1 MITITLASSS
11 RKLHYRIVL
20 RSLEVIR
27 INYSHVAYS
36 GCGKAACCT
45 TGIMSVTESIF
56 GIGVANALCNS
67 TVQVQSGFK

>member
-1 MITITLASSS
+1 MITIILASSS

-36 GCGKAACCT
+36 GRGKATCCT
-45 TGIMSVTESIF
+45 TGMLSVTVSIL
-56 GIGVANALCNS
+56 GMGVTDALCNS
-67 TVQVQSGFK
+67 TVQVQSGF